1 MHTARRPPA
10 MRDVAHLA
18 GVSHQTVSRV
28 INDHPNVRSQTRAR
42 VLAAMRAL
50 DYQPNIA
57 ARTLATN
64 RSQTV
69 GLVTFDTTLFG
80 PSFMVHAIER
90 AAREAGYF
98 VSVASAREP
107 DVPQV
112 RDAVRRLR
120 EQAVEGIVTLAPVAA
135 AWTALRQ
142 VPLDVPIVGRGTTA
156 EPGDDSEVPMVAI
169 DNAAGAA
176 LATRHL
182 LELGH
187 RTVHHVAGPANWP
200 EARERMA
207 GWRTALEDAG
217 RPAPAPLTSDWSAA
231 AGYAAGRTLAER
243 PEVTAV
249 FCAND
254 QVAVG
259 VLRALYEAGRSVP
272 HAVSVVGFDDMPE
285 APYLLPPL
293 TTVRQD
299 FAELGRRSLDLL
311 VDQISTGSRRGGE
324 FRSAPSLIVR
334 GSTATPLAL

>member
-1 MHTARRPPA
+1 

-98 VSVASAREP
+98 VSIASAREP

-142 VPLDVPIVGRGTTA
+142 VPLDVPIVGLGITA
-156 EPGDDSEVPMVAI
+156 EAGDDSEVPMVAI

-231 AGYAAGRTLAER
+231 AGYTAGRTLAER

-334 GSTATPLAL
+334 SSTATPLAL

>member
-1 MHTARRPPA
+1 

-28 INDHPNVRSQTRAR
+28 VNDHPNVRSETRAR

-50 DYQPNIA
+50 DYQPNAA

-80 PSFMVHAIER
+80 PSFMVLAIER

-98 VSVASAREP
+98 VSIASAREP

-112 RDAVRRLR
+112 RDAIRRLR

-142 VPLDVPIVGRGTTA
+142 EPLDVPIVVLGIGPA
-156 EPGDDSEVPMVAI
+156 GHADVPTVSV
-169 DNAAGAA
+169 DNAAGAT

-182 LELGH
+182 LGLGH

-200 EARERMA
+200 EARERLA
-207 GWRTALEDAG
+207 GWRATLEEHG
-217 RPAPAPLTSDWSAA
+217 RWVPAPLAGDWSAA
-231 AGYAAGRTLAER
+231 AGYAAGRDLAAR

-254 QVAVG
+254 QMAIG
-259 VLRALYEAGRSVP
+259 VLRALYEAGRRVP
-272 HAVSVVGFDDMPE
+272 RDVSVVGFDDVPE

-299 FAELGRRSLDLL
+299 FAELGRYSLDLL
-311 VDQISTGSRRGGE
+311 VDQISTGARRSE
-324 FRSAPSLIVR
+324 DHRSAPRLIER
-334 GSTATPLAL
+334 SSTAPLHVENAHKQ

>member
-1 MHTARRPPA
+1 MHTVRRPPA

-28 INDHPNVRSQTRAR
+28 VNDHPNVRSETRAR

-50 DYQPNIA
+50 DYQPNVA

-64 RSQTV
+64 RSQTL

-98 VSVASAREP
+98 VSIASAREP

-112 RDAVRRLR
+112 REAIRRLR

-142 VPLDVPIVGRGTTA
+142 EPLDVPIVGLGISSGEA
-156 EPGDDSEVPMVAI
+156 EGVPMVAI

-176 LATRHL
+176 MATRHL

-187 RTVHHVAGPANWP
+187 ATVHHVAGPANWP
-200 EARERMA
+200 EARERQA
-207 GWRTALEDAG
+207 GWRAALEEAA
-217 RPAPAPLTSDWSAA
+217 RPAPPPLAGDWSAA
-231 AGYAAGRTLAER
+231 AGYDAGLALADR

-254 QVAVG
+254 QMAIG
-259 VLRALYEAGRSVP
+259 VLRALHEAGRRVP
-272 HAVSVVGFDDMPE
+272 RDVSVVGFDDVPE

-299 FAELGRRSLDLL
+299 FAELGRHSLALL
-311 VDQISTGSRRGGE
+311 VAQISTGSRRGE
-324 FRSAPSLIVR
+324 QFRSAPSLIVR
-334 GSTATPLAL
+334 SSTATPLAN

>member
-1 MHTARRPPA
+1 MHTVRRPPA
-10 MRDVAHLA
+10 MRDVANLA

-28 INDHPNVRSQTRAR
+28 VNDHPNVRSETRAR

-50 DYQPNIA
+50 DYQPNVA

-90 AAREAGYF
+90 AAREADYF
-98 VSVASAREP
+98 VSIASAREP

-112 RDAVRRLR
+112 REAVRRLR

-142 VPLDVPIVGRGTTA
+142 EPLEVPIVVVGIGA
-156 EPGDDSEVPMVAI
+156 GEQEEVPTVAV
-169 DNAAGAA
+169 DNTAGAA

-200 EARERMA
+200 EARERLA
-207 GWRTALEDAG
+207 GWRAALDEAG
-217 RPAPAPLTSDWSAA
+217 RPAPPPLAGDWSAA
-231 AGYAAGRTLAER
+231 AGYAAGWDLAAR
-243 PEVTAV
+243 AEVTAV

-254 QVAVG
+254 QMAIG
-259 VLRALYEAGRSVP
+259 VLRALHEAGRSVP
-272 HAVSVVGFDDMPE
+272 RDVSVVGFDNVPE
-285 APYLLPPL
+285 SPYLLPPL

-299 FAELGRRSLDLL
+299 FAELGRHSLALL
-311 VDQISTGSRRGGE
+311 VDQISTGTRRGGE
-324 FRSAPSLIVR
+324 HRTVPSLIVR
-334 GSTATPLAL
+334 SSTAPLAS

>member
-1 MHTARRPPA
+1 
-10 MRDVAHLA
+10 MRDVASLA

-28 INDHPNVRSQTRAR
+28 VNDHPNVRAQTRAR

-50 DYQPNIA
+50 GYQLNVA
-57 ARTLATN
+57 ARTLVTN
-64 RSQTV
+64 RSRTI

-98 VSVASAREP
+98 VSIASAREP

-135 AWTALRQ
+135 ARTALRRE
-142 VPLDVPIVGRGTTA
+142 PLDVPVVVLGIGAG
-156 EPGDDSEVPMVAI
+156 EPDEGPTVSV
-169 DNAAGAA
+169 DNAAGAG
-176 LATRHL
+176 LATGYL
-182 LELGH
+182 LRLGH
-187 RTVHHVAGPANWP
+187 RTVHHVAEPADWP
-200 EARERMA
+200 EARDRLA
-207 GWRTALEDAG
+207 GWRAALDAAG
-217 RPAPAPLTSDWSAA
+217 RPAPPPLAGDWSAA
-231 AGYAAGRTLAER
+231 AGYAAGRELMAR
-243 PEVTAV
+243 PGVTAV

-254 QVAVG
+254 QTAIG
-259 VLRALYEAGRSVP
+259 LLRAAHEAGRSVP
-272 HAVSVVGFDDMPE
+272 RDVSVVGFDDVPE

-311 VDQISTGSRRGGE
+311 VDQIATGDRLGGQYTTAPQLIIRNSTG
-324 FRSAPSLIVR
+324 
-334 GSTATPLAL
+334 TPPE

>member
-1 MHTARRPPA
+1 

-28 INDHPNVRSQTRAR
+28 VNDHPNVRSQTRAR

-50 DYQPNIA
+50 DYRPNIA

-69 GLVTFDTTLFG
+69 GLVTFNTTLFG

-98 VSVASAREP
+98 VSIASAREP

-142 VPLDVPIVGRGTTA
+142 VPLDVPIVGLGITA
-156 EPGDDSEVPMVAI
+156 EAGDDSEVPMVAI
-169 DNAAGAA
+169 DNVAGAA

-200 EARERMA
+200 EARERMT

-334 GSTATPLAL
+334 SSTATPLAI

>member
-1 MHTARRPPA
+1 MQHVRRPPA

-28 INDHPNVRSQTRAR
+28 VNDHPNVRSETRAR

-50 DYQPNIA
+50 DYQPNVA

-98 VSVASAREP
+98 VSIASAREP

-142 VPLDVPIVGRGTTA
+142 EPLDIPIVVLGIGA
-156 EPGDDSEVPMVAI
+156 GAGEEAEVPMVSV
-169 DNAAGAA
+169 DNYAGAA

-187 RTVHHVAGPANWP
+187 RTVHHVAGPVNWP
-200 EARERMA
+200 EARERLA
-207 GWRTALEDAG
+207 GWRAALEEAG
-217 RPAPAPLTSDWSAA
+217 AVAPAPLPGDWSAA
-231 AGYAAGRTLAER
+231 AGYDAGRDLAGR
-243 PEVTAV
+243 AEVTAV

-254 QVAVG
+254 QMAMG
-259 VLRALYEAGRSVP
+259 ALRALHEAGRRVP
-272 HAVSVVGFDDMPE
+272 RDVSVVGFDDVPE

-299 FAELGRRSLDLL
+299 FAELGRHSLDLL
-311 VDQISTGSRRGGE
+311 VDQISTGARRSGH
-324 FRSAPSLIVR
+324 FRTEPRLIVR
-334 GSTATPLAL
+334 NSTSGHFSK

>member
-1 MHTARRPPA
+1 MHHVRRPPA

-28 INDHPNVRSQTRAR
+28 VNDHPNVRSETRAR

-50 DYQPNIA
+50 DYQPNVA

-98 VSVASAREP
+98 VSIASAREP

-142 VPLDVPIVGRGTTA
+142 EPLDVPIVVLGIGAGEGT
-156 EPGDDSEVPMVAI
+156 DVPMVSV

-187 RTVHHVAGPANWP
+187 RTVHHVTGPSNWP
-200 EARERMA
+200 EARERLA
-207 GWRTALEDAG
+207 GWRAALEEAG
-217 RPAPAPLTSDWSAA
+217 RVAPAPLAGDWSAA
-231 AGYAAGRTLAER
+231 SGYDAGRDFAGR

-254 QVAVG
+254 QMAMG
-259 VLRALYEAGRSVP
+259 ALRALHEAGRRVP
-272 HAVSVVGFDDMPE
+272 ADVSVVGFDDVPE

-311 VDQISTGSRRGGE
+311 VDQISTGARRGGE
-324 FRSAPSLIVR
+324 HRTAPRLVVRS
-334 GSTATPLAL
+334 STSPVSD